1 MKDHK
6 SITQT
11 SKFST
16 RANNE
21 CIKVCVRVRPVLGHE
36 RAKDE
41 VVYYPASADADG
53 LEGIKV
59 ADGQHLIESK
69 YDKVFS

>member
-1 MKDHK
+1 MATHN
-6 SITQT
+6 S
-11 SKFST
+11 SKFG
-16 RANNE
+16 AAAKGAE
-21 CIKVCVRVRPVLGHE
+21 CIKVCVRVRPVLPHE

-41 VVYYPASADADG
+41 VVYFPQNNDNDG
-53 LEGIKV
+53 LEGVKV